1 MATLLP
7 TVKATQFAFPHYRG
21 EDMPRL
27 GSGSLRLER
36 ARNGYVFARPSGQ
49 ERWFYLVSK
58 AWSDLAH
65 IWGVGSQ
72 RVDELWVG

>member
-49 ERWFYLVSK
+49 ER
-58 AWSDLAH
+58 SDLAH
-65 IWGVGSQ
+65 MWGVGSQ